1 MSFWEAIQSAG
12 GYLGAATTGVAA
24 ELYRRFRAAETAA
37 KKSIKTSNA
46 AFDAAGAA
54 TARALEA
61 IESAHRAENVAGAAR
76 AKVDEALQ
84 RRLATP
90 AGGTIATRV
99 PQSDL
104 EQAVRDF
111 YEGVFKRAVRLDLIN
126 IVDNLRVELREMV
139 NDQLTR
145 FTRSSRPDLSDPVL
159 QDRTDR
165 LEKQLERVENEVD
178 ALKRELRDDAHE
190 RRRSWSE
197 LDRLT
202 GELRGLLKNRRR

>member
-24 ELYRRFRAAETAA
+24 EFYRRFRSAE
-37 KKSIKTSNA
+37 KKSVEAVKVARA

-54 TARALEA
+54 TARAIEA
-61 IESAHRAENVAGAAR
+61 IEHARRAEEVAGR
-76 AKVDEALQ
+76 ASIKADEAIQ
-84 RRLATP
+84 RRLGTP
-90 AGGTIATRV
+90 AGGTVATRV
-99 PQSDL
+99 PQTDL

-111 YEGVFKRAVRLDLIN
+111 YDGTFKRAIKLDLTN
-126 IVDNLRVELREMV
+126 IGDNLRIELREMV
-139 NDQLTR
+139 NDQLAR
-145 FTRSSRPDLSDPVL
+145 FARSSRPDFSDPVL
-159 QDRTDR
+159 QDRADR
-165 LEKQLERVENEVD
+165 LEKQFERVENEVG